1 MTEMRRVTA
10 IRNGTVVDHI
20 PAGHSLQV
28 VQMLRIDMTRATPV
42 SLVMNVPSDKLGRK
56 DVLKVEDRELNQ
68 EQLDRLALIAPA
80 ASIAII
86 RNHAVAEKLKVE
98 IEGVSFQAPSPPVVT
113 NVEAAPNADAERI
126 PELLVTQVT
135 ESVRFTEMIQRLKAD
150 GVTHFLEVG
159 AGRVLSGLLA
169 RIDRRSKRES
179 LGGASD
185 LENARNFIVD
195 SGTAL
200 S

>member
-20 PAGHSLQV
+20 PAGHALQV
-28 VQMLRIDMTRATPV
+28 IQMLRINMTRTTPV

-68 EQLDRLALIAPA
+68 EELDRLALIAPS

-98 IEGVSFQAPSPPVVT
+98 LADDLINIASCSFSNCIT
-113 NVEAAPNADAERI
+113 KNARE
-126 PELLVTQVT
+126 PLP
-135 ESVRFTEMIQRLKAD
+135 QRLRVISRD
-150 GVTHFLEVG
+150 PLEVRCYYC
-159 AGRVLSGLLA
+159 GR
-169 RIDRRSKRES
+169 DQN
-179 LGGASD
+179 
-185 LENARNFIVD
+185 LEELIENII
-195 SGTAL
+195 
-200 S
+200 

>member
-20 PAGHSLQV
+20 PAGHALQV
-28 VQMLRIDMTRATPV
+28 IQMLRINMTRTTPV

-68 EQLDRLALIAPA
+68 EELDRLALIAPT

-98 IEGVSFQAPSPPVVT
+98 LADDLINIASCSFSNCIT
-113 NVEAAPNADAERI
+113 KNARE
-126 PELLVTQVT
+126 PLP
-135 ESVRFTEMIQRLKAD
+135 QRLR
-150 GVTHFLEVG
+150 VISRNPLEVRCYYC
-159 AGRVLSGLLA
+159 GRGQ
-169 RIDRRSKRES
+169 
-179 LGGASD
+179 D
-185 LENARNFIVD
+185 LEELIENII
-195 SGTAL
+195 
-200 S
+200 

>member
-20 PAGHSLQV
+20 PAGHALQV
-28 VQMLRIDMTRATPV
+28 IQMLRINMTRTTPV

-68 EQLDRLALIAPA
+68 EELDRLALIAPT

-98 IEGVSFQAPSPPVVT
+98 LADDLINIASCSFSNCITKNTREPLP
-113 NVEAAPNADAERI
+113 
-126 PELLVTQVT
+126 
-135 ESVRFTEMIQRLKAD
+135 QRLRVISRD
-150 GVTHFLEVG
+150 PLEVRCYYC
-159 AGRVLSGLLA
+159 GR
-169 RIDRRSKRES
+169 DQ
-179 LGGASD
+179 D
-185 LENARNFIVD
+185 LEELIENII
-195 SGTAL
+195 
-200 S
+200 

>member
-20 PAGHSLQV
+20 PAGHALQV
-28 VQMLRIDMTRATPV
+28 IQMLRINMTRTTPV

-68 EQLDRLALIAPA
+68 EELDRLALIAPT

-98 IEGVSFQAPSPPVVT
+98 LADHLINIASCSFSNCIT
-113 NVEAAPNADAERI
+113 KNARE
-126 PELLVTQVT
+126 PLP
-135 ESVRFTEMIQRLKAD
+135 QRLRVISRD
-150 GVTHFLEVG
+150 PLEVRCYYC
-159 AGRVLSGLLA
+159 GR
-169 RIDRRSKRES
+169 DQ
-179 LGGASD
+179 D
-185 LENARNFIVD
+185 LEELIENII
-195 SGTAL
+195 
-200 S
+200 

>member
-20 PAGHSLQV
+20 PAGHALQV
-28 VQMLRIDMTRATPV
+28 IQMLRINMTRTTPV

-68 EQLDRLALIAPA
+68 EELDRLALIAPT

-98 IEGVSFQAPSPPVVT
+98 LADDLINIASCSFSNCIT
-113 NVEAAPNADAERI
+113 KNARE
-126 PELLVTQVT
+126 PLP
-135 ESVRFTEMIQRLKAD
+135 QRLRVISRD
-150 GVTHFLEVG
+150 PLEVRCYYC
-159 AGRVLSGLLA
+159 GR
-169 RIDRRSKRES
+169 DQN
-179 LGGASD
+179 
-185 LENARNFIVD
+185 LEELIENII
-195 SGTAL
+195 
-200 S
+200 

>member
-20 PAGHSLQV
+20 PAGHALQV
-28 VQMLRIDMTRATPV
+28 IQMLRINMTRTTPV

-68 EQLDRLALIAPA
+68 EELDRLALIAPS

-98 IEGVSFQAPSPPVVT
+98 LADDLINIASCSFSNCIT
-113 NVEAAPNADAERI
+113 KNARE
-126 PELLVTQVT
+126 PLP
-135 ESVRFTEMIQRLKAD
+135 QRLRVISRD
-150 GVTHFLEVG
+150 PLEVRCYYC
-159 AGRVLSGLLA
+159 GR
-169 RIDRRSKRES
+169 DQ
-179 LGGASD
+179 D
-185 LENARNFIVD
+185 LEELIENII
-195 SGTAL
+195 
-200 S
+200 

>member
-20 PAGHSLQV
+20 PAGRALQV
-28 VQMLRIDMTRATPV
+28 IQMLRIDMTRATPV

-86 RNHAVAEKLKVE
+86 RNHTVAEKLRVE
-98 IEGVSFQAPSPPVVT
+98 LADDLVNVSSCSFSNCIT
-113 NVEAAPNADAERI
+113 KNARE
-126 PELLVTQVT
+126 PLP
-135 ESVRFTEMIQRLKAD
+135 QRLRVISQD
-150 GVTHFLEVG
+150 PLEVRCYYC
-159 AGRVLSGLLA
+159 GRGQ
-169 RIDRRSKRES
+169 
-179 LGGASD
+179 D
-185 LENARNFIVD
+185 LEELIENII
-195 SGTAL
+195 
-200 S
+200 

>member
-20 PAGHSLQV
+20 PAGHALQV
-28 VQMLRIDMTRATPV
+28 IQMLRINMTRTTPV

-68 EQLDRLALIAPA
+68 EELDRLALIAPT

-98 IEGVSFQAPSPPVVT
+98 LADDLINIASCSFSNCIT
-113 NVEAAPNADAERI
+113 KNVREPL
-126 PELLVTQVT
+126 P
-135 ESVRFTEMIQRLKAD
+135 QRLRVISRD
-150 GVTHFLEVG
+150 PLEVRCYYC
-159 AGRVLSGLLA
+159 GR
-169 RIDRRSKRES
+169 DQ
-179 LGGASD
+179 D
-185 LENARNFIVD
+185 LEELIENII
-195 SGTAL
+195 
-200 S
+200 

>member
-20 PAGHSLQV
+20 PAGHALQV
-28 VQMLRIDMTRATPV
+28 IQMLRINMARTTPV

-68 EQLDRLALIAPA
+68 EELDRLALIAPT

-98 IEGVSFQAPSPPVVT
+98 LADDLINIASCSFSNCIT
-113 NVEAAPNADAERI
+113 KNARE
-126 PELLVTQVT
+126 PLP
-135 ESVRFTEMIQRLKAD
+135 QRLHVISRD
-150 GVTHFLEVG
+150 PLEVRCYYC
-159 AGRVLSGLLA
+159 GR
-169 RIDRRSKRES
+169 DQ
-179 LGGASD
+179 D
-185 LENARNFIVD
+185 LEELIENII
-195 SGTAL
+195 
-200 S
+200 

>member
-20 PAGHSLQV
+20 HAGHSLQV
-28 VQMLRIDMTRATPV
+28 IQMLRIDMTRATPV

-98 IEGVSFQAPSPPVVT
+98 LADDLVNVASCSFSNCIT
-113 NVEAAPNADAERI
+113 KNARE
-126 PELLVTQVT
+126 PLP
-135 ESVRFTEMIQRLKAD
+135 QRLRVISRD
-150 GVTHFLEVG
+150 PLEVRCYYC
-159 AGRVLSGLLA
+159 GR
-169 RIDRRSKRES
+169 DQ
-179 LGGASD
+179 D
-185 LENARNFIVD
+185 LEELIENII
-195 SGTAL
+195 
-200 S
+200 